1 MIFKIE
7 PNYPKMKT
15 RTLKKL
21 KLNLKNGDVLL
32 NVTGMEKI
40 TGKEKEELL
49 QLIEQL
55 NKERKVPISL
65 DRDKEILLCN

>member
-1 MIFKIE
+1 
-7 PNYPKMKT
+7 MKT

-32 NVTGMEKI
+32 NVTGMENI

-49 QLIEQL
+49 QLIKQL
-55 NKERKVPISL
+55 NKGRKVPISL
-65 DRDKEILLCN
+65 DRDKEMLLCN

>member
-1 MIFKIE
+1 
-7 PNYPKMKT
+7 MKT

-49 QLIEQL
+49 QLINQL
-55 NKERKVPISL
+55 NKGRKVSVSL
-65 DRDKEILLCN
+65 DSDKEMLLCM